1 MALYIFRFLIIST
14 LIIIPTYYSFATP
27 NKLSSS
33 LPGVRILQTRYGYHI
48 NHTRVVLD
56 ISNKVDY
63 QIIRISEREYV
74 VELLGFQQDQVEMSF
89 PKDNEFVHNIHYIN
103 LTDRVAAHILLKKP
117 AYIIRH
123 FTLNSPERIF
133 IDFSNTKG
141 SYDFKIVDKEHY
153 LIERIYLSFKEIKN
167 IQNEKNK
174 PALTE
179 SAGIKSSITK
189 TKLPEQKLNEHNVD
203 SNKEKSNDSDPKINI
218 NNFTKVYSSDSKET
232 AILAKAEMYFS
243 KLSIESED
251 ESTLDEKSFTEG
263 NAVIYT
269 NTNISDIDNLELDLP
284 YGEHADKFGFQEYSS
299 FYQKD
304 DIIQNS
310 IYKLSI
316 NQNVKNV
323 HDKLGKEYFRQWGFS
338 KLNFTPLFLDGLVNI
353 EAEMAY
359 NPEDSQDFTDL
370 MLEGFQE
377 YRNNMNRIKV
387 NGSFK
392 GFDYGAKY
400 LYVNDNFD
408 KVPGTKLGND
418 EQGGELWLDRKVY
431 IFRLKTFYSTYWD
444 NVSKD
449 PDEDRKTVK
458 KLGATFSIEPEN
470 LPFISFTYSRGD
482 SKKSRFSG
490 SSNINKDDI
499 DSFSTYISYYKDNW
513 VPFFLLLGYVCLKN
527 TDLKQLRFIEN
538 VQSKLKIRNFKQRDI
553 ISD

>member
-14 LIIIPTYYSFATP
+14 LIIISTYYSFATP

-33 LPGVRILQTRYGYHI
+33 LQGARILQTIYGYPI

-74 VELLGFQQDQVEMSF
+74 VELLGFQQGQVEMSF

-103 LTDRVAAHILLKKP
+103 LTDRVAVHILLKKP

-189 TKLPEQKLNEHNVD
+189 TKLPEQKLNEHNAD
-203 SNKEKSNDSDPKINI
+203 TKRDKTNDTNPNKNKNHQAEGYSSASNKNS
-218 NNFTKVYSSDSKET
+218 
-232 AILAKAEMYFS
+232 ILNVAEMYFTRS
-243 KLSIESED
+243 AIESENEIISPE
-251 ESTLDEKSFTEG
+251 ESYRKD
-263 NAVIYT
+263 NAILYM
-269 NTNISDIDNLELDLP
+269 NTTISDSSNLELYLP

-304 DIIQNS
+304 HIIENS

-316 NQNVKNV
+316 NQYERDI
-323 HDKLGKEYFRQWGFS
+323 HDMLGKEYFRKWGFT
-338 KLNFTPLFLDGLVNI
+338 KLNFTPLFLDGIVNI

-370 MLEGFQE
+370 MLEGFRE

-387 NGSFK
+387 NGSFQ

-400 LYVNDNFD
+400 LYVDDNFD
-408 KVPGTKLGND
+408 KVPGT
-418 EQGGELWLDRKVY
+418 ELVSDQY
-431 IFRLKTFYSTYWD
+431 IQIK
-444 NVSKD
+444 
-449 PDEDRKTVK
+449 
-458 KLGATFSIEPEN
+458 N
-470 LPFISFTYSRGD
+470 L
-482 SKKSRFSG
+482 
-490 SSNINKDDI
+490 
-499 DSFSTYISYYKDNW
+499 
-513 VPFFLLLGYVCLKN
+513 L
-527 TDLKQLRFIEN
+527 
-538 VQSKLKIRNFKQRDI
+538 
-553 ISD
+553 